1 MASLGSL
8 SLKTKFGLTF
18 AALALITAAV
28 MTLALYLKARDNLRQ
43 DLREGLRHLVEISAL
58 LVDADAHATLISTA
72 DENGATYKRIQ
83 SDLQRI
89 RSTGEDIRWVY
100 TLRQGADGQ
109 VVFVI
114 TLPPDPMQPHL
125 GDVYE
130 EPGLTL
136 AENFATLRQSIV
148 EDDFNTDKWG
158 TWLTGYAPLITSA
171 GTLDGVLAMD
181 ISADKVVAHERE
193 FLWVAMTVFAVI
205 VPFAIALGWIVGRKL
220 AAPIFLLTIGA
231 ERIAGGD
238 LKSKVSVGG
247 DGEIAE
253 LARAFNSMASQLNN
267 SLDNLREEV
276 ATRRLAEKEV
286 RELNLALEDRVIE
299 RTRRLEATNRELEAF
314 TYSVSHDLR
323 APLRAINGFTEAL
336 LEDYGGLLDEE
347 GKAYLYYLKDGSR
360 DMKVLIE
367 GLLKL
372 SRSTRGELVRESVD
386 LSALI
391 NSVVKELRRAEAERQ
406 VTVDV
411 TPNIEVDADPALL
424 KVVMENLL
432 GNAWKY
438 TEQTA
443 DATIAFVVE
452 VQEGKSVYVVR
463 DNGAG
468 FDMAYVDKL
477 FLPFQRLHKADEFS
491 GAGIGLAT
499 VQRIIHRHGG
509 RIWAQGVV
517 GEGAIFYFTLG
528 EDGRADEETD
538 SPPCGRQPSG

>member
-391 NSVVKELRRAEAERQ
+391 NSVVKELRQAEAERQ

-411 TPNIEVDADPALL
+411 TPNIEVDTDPALL

>member
-391 NSVVKELRRAEAERQ
+391 NSVVKELRQAEAERQ